1 MKTESPEITK
11 TRTISKYVKQQNEE
25 REGNSPQALNA
36 ATEIPSS
43 AQDWRLTYKD
53 NQRLKEQW
61 SCDKI

>member
-36 ATEIPSS
+36 ATEIPPS

-61 SCDKI
+61 ICDKI